1 MTILKVT
8 VGESIEAAFEQ
19 ARSVAKALQRG
30 ERVGARQR
38 VGFDDMGQM
47 LAVFTPQRW
56 TLIAALR
63 AAGPVTI
70 AELARRLDRDYKNV
84 HTDVGL
90 LSEWW
95 VVERGEDGRISVPWS
110 EIVVDLKL
118 PDQAAA

>member
-8 VGESIEAAFEQ
+8 VGQSIDAAFKQ
-19 ARSVAKALQRG
+19 ARSVAKALPRG

-38 VGFDDMGQM
+38 VGFEDMGQM
-47 LAVFTPQRW
+47 LTVFTPQRW

-84 HTDVGL
+84 YTDVAL

-95 VVERGEDGRISVPWS
+95 VVERGEDGRIAVPWS

>member
-1 MTILKVT
+1 
-8 VGESIEAAFEQ
+8 
-19 ARSVAKALQRG
+19 
-30 ERVGARQR
+30 
-38 VGFDDMGQM
+38 MGQM

>member
-38 VGFDDMGQM
+38 IGFEDMGQM

-84 HTDVGL
+84 HTDAGL

-95 VVERGEDGRISVPWS
+95 VVERDKDGRIFVPWS